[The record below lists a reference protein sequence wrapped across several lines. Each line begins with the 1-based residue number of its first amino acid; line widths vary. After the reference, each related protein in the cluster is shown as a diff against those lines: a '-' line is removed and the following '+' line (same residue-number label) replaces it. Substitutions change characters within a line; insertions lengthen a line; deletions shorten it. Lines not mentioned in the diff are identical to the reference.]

1 MQCQTD
7 YSLEIYTDLLPSPP
21 FLVLSACRP
30 RYMVLL
36 QFNCVVSMF
45 QSKPGLDASI
55 AAQNKAKKM
64 SREYDGYLS

>member
-21 FLVLSACRP
+21 FLVLSAG
-30 RYMVLL
+30 LL

-45 QSKPGLDASI
+45 QSKPGLGASI

-64 SREYDGYLS
+64 SREHDGYLS